1 MAMARFKTL
10 VADIRTAGTKRFA
23 AFGSDTRGASMIL
36 VAVAMP
42 VVIGALGL
50 GIDTGLWYLQK
61 RKLQQAADSASLAA
75 VRALQTGATMADAKA
90 VALRDAQRNGYTGG
104 CGDCFHSPPISGA
117 YAGKSNAV
125 EVTLRA
131 DLPLVFSRVVFQAT
145 TPSVSARS
153 VSYQSGVQGKNLE
166 VAMMLDVS
174 GSMDGSKLEGMQE
187 AAKDL
192 IDIVVQPNQAQFKS
206 RVAIAPYSSAVNVG
220 SDYYQAVTG
229 KTSATWSTVV
239 ERAGASAFT
248 DDAPATGKYLG
259 AFRTK
264 KSSAQGPYASSVA
277 NYSSNVPASA
287 RVHPLTTDK
296 TKLKDTI
303 DDFTAKGS
311 TAGHLGV
318 AWTWYLLSP
327 KWSTVWTG
335 TTTPAAYDATKT
347 LKVAVL
353 LSDFDM
359 NTYYETANGNSSVQT
374 QTLCTKMKEAG
385 ITVYTVG
392 YNVNTRNSTAT
403 SLWKGCASDDKK
415 WYSATNVEEL
425 KAAFRTIA
433 QSAVGGVMTMGPG
446 LVE

>member
-1 MAMARFKTL
+1 MAMARLKTL
-10 VADIRTAGTKRFA
+10 VAGIRTSAPSRVA
-23 AFGSDTRGASMIL
+23 AFRADTRGASMIL
-36 VAVAMP
+36 VALTLP

-75 VRALQTGATMADAKA
+75 VRALQTGATMAEAKA
-90 VALRDAQRNGYTGG
+90 VALRDAQRNGYAGG
-104 CGDCFHSPPISGA
+104 CDDCFHSPPISGS

-125 EVTLRA
+125 EITLRS
-131 DLPLVFSRVVFQAT
+131 DLPLVFSRYAFQTAQT
-145 TPSVSARS
+145 VSARS

-174 GSMDGSKLEGMQE
+174 GSMDGTKLQGMQE

-192 IDIVVQPNQAQFKS
+192 IDIVVQPTQAQFKS
-206 RVAIAPYSSAVNVG
+206 RVAMVPYSSAVNVG
-220 SDYYQAVTG
+220 RDYYQAVSS
-229 KTSATWSTVV
+229 KTSTTWSTVV
-239 ERAGASAFT
+239 ERAGTSAFT
-248 DDAPATGKYLG
+248 DDAPASGKYLG

-264 KSSAQGPYASSVA
+264 KSSALGPYASTVS
-277 NYSSNVPASA
+277 NYSSNVPSSA
-287 RVHPLTTDK
+287 LIHPLTTDK

-303 DDFTAKGS
+303 DDFTARGT

-335 TTTPAAYDATKT
+335 DTTPAAYDATKT

-359 NTYYETANGNSSVQT
+359 NTYYESANGNSSVQT

-385 ITVYTVG
+385 ITIYTVG
-392 YNVNTRNSTAT
+392 YNVDSRNTTAT
-403 SLWKGCASDDKK
+403 NLWKTCASDDKK
-415 WYSATNVEEL
+415 WYSAKNVEEL